1 MKSKK
6 NVIKERDKMK
16 IVAIRGAITAEEN
29 TKQSILEASKELLEA
44 ILTANS
50 IDIKNII
57 QITFTCTSDL
67 DEVYPAVAARNM
79 GITEAALM
87 CMQEMKV
94 KDSLE
99 KCIRVA
105 VLYQSDCLMQS
116 TVCHQYLKGAKKLRP
131 DLSRFTL
138 AIDGPAG
145 AGKST
150 IAKNIAQKLHCTY
163 IDTGAMYRTVGL
175 FCIQNNIDY
184 TNEEAVNNV
193 LSQINIDLV
202 YENAMQRIYLNGSDV
217 SQAIRTQEVA
227 ASASK
232 VATYRAVRSA
242 LVDRQ
247 RKLAATKSVVMDGR
261 DIGTVVLPQA
271 TLKVFLTASA
281 EERAKRRLLEYKAK
295 GIHVIYETLLK
306 EIQER
311 DYQDAHREVSPLK
324 KAEDS
329 IEMDTTSLSIE
340 AISEQIIQL
349 LQERV

>member
-1 MKSKK
+1 M
-6 NVIKERDKMK
+6 N

-29 TKQSILEASKELLEA
+29 TKEAILEASKEVLQA
-44 ILTANS
+44 ILTANH
-50 IDIKNII
+50 IDTKAII
-57 QITFTCTSDL
+57 QITFTCTKDL
-67 DEVYPAVAARNM
+67 DAVYPAVAVRNM

-87 CMQEMKV
+87 CMQEMNV

-105 VLYQSDCLMQS
+105 VLYQSDCLTQA

-150 IAKNIAQKLHCTY
+150 IAKSIAQKLRCTY

-175 FCIQNNIDY
+175 FCIQNDIDY
-184 TNEEAVNNV
+184 TNEDAVNHV
-193 LSQINIDLV
+193 LDQIGIDIV
-202 YENAMQRIYLNGSDV
+202 YEDTMQKIYLNGVDV
-217 SQAIRTQEVA
+217 STAIRTQEVA

-242 LVDRQ
+242 LVDMQ

-281 EERAKRRLLEYKAK
+281 EERAKRRLLEYEAK
-295 GIHVIYETLLK
+295 GMNVVYETLLK

-311 DYQDAHREVSPLK
+311 DNQDAHRQVSPLR
-324 KAEDS
+324 KADDG
-329 IEMDTTSLSIE
+329 IEIDTTALSIE
-340 AISEQIIQL
+340 TISERIIQL
-349 LQERV
+349 LQERL

>member
-1 MKSKK
+1 M
-6 NVIKERDKMK
+6 IKERDKMN
-16 IVAIRGAITAEEN
+16 IVAIRGAITVEKN
-29 TKQSILEASKELLEA
+29 TKEAILEASKEVLQA
-44 ILTANS
+44 ILSANY
-50 IDIKNII
+50 IDTKAII
-57 QITFTCTSDL
+57 QITFTCTKDL
-67 DEVYPAVAARNM
+67 DAVYPAVAVRNM

-87 CMQEMKV
+87 CMQEMDV

-99 KCIRVA
+99 KCIRVT
-105 VLYQSDCLMQS
+105 VLYQSDCLTQA

-131 DLSRFTL
+131 DLTRFTL

-150 IAKNIAQKLHCTY
+150 IAKSIAQKLRCTY

-184 TNEEAVNNV
+184 TNEDAVNHV
-193 LSQINIDLV
+193 LDQIGIDIV
-202 YENAMQRIYLNGSDV
+202 YEDTMQKIYLNGVDV
-217 SQAIRTQEVA
+217 STAIRTQEVA

-242 LVDRQ
+242 LVDMQ

-281 EERAKRRLLEYKAK
+281 EERAKRRLLEYEAK
-295 GIHVIYETLLK
+295 GMNVVYETLLK

-311 DYQDAHREVSPLK
+311 DNQDAHRQVSPLR
-324 KAEDS
+324 KADDG
-329 IEMDTTSLSIE
+329 IEIDTTALSIE
-340 AISEQIIQL
+340 TISERIIQL
-349 LQERV
+349 LQERL